1 MPEVTHGT
9 LALPGYWRLAG
20 FGKLDRIPS
29 AHSSPRIKTYLRP
42 LPTWPKPVMATG
54 IDSQA
59 ARHIHIGE
67 LALLHLN
74 TVLLDGK
81 VLPIRIN
88 PWVKRVKLPF
98 DMTRGNLTV
107 FRRFDHDDRGDEII
121 PVRNTHLQADP
132 DANALFV
139 GIGNQKDPFAYVVP
153 CVENFRFFYATSST
167 LSKSMLSGDFLDPN
181 RHLWDVDD
189 SWINRAQRIAF
200 MQLRKRM
207 LDDDARF
214 LARFAYDEY
223 ALKQA
228 KEIFLYAAGQTAE
241 HGERTIRALPP
252 FQGRTDF
259 VANVVEFETAGH
271 RRLLVTQFI
280 SCHWKPP
287 FDDIEFLRDNDGRF
301 DPNNR
306 DQREKSKY
314 SEIPRPEPQDP
325 PEEVD
330 LGEGPAQADLA
341 PWRLRKT
348 QIDERFPEL
357 SKVRTTKRERK
368 DATTVSGPQLR
379 RYTAKSPVDGTVGD
393 VKTSANEVAEVLISG
408 LGQVVLPREEIATD
422 VAVQAGDAIYQLTI
436 ELLLLIRSS
445 GLASVDFVR
454 ATEQVVYL
462 DGVVLNVFSDDLSVE
477 KRSWLYVDSD
487 RNCRR
492 IAVIASV
499 AKQGRVRYLIDI
511 QHKRPN
517 ECSMLVVWDDA
528 EAELD
533 TGFLA
538 QALFACQK
546 AEGAS
551 LKTLNHLPIHWARLR
566 HSVKQKGEAEAESLM
581 RRIFDVRPIS

>member
-29 AHSSPRIKTYLRP
+29 THSSPRIKTYLRP
-42 LPTWPKPVMATG
+42 LPEWPKSVMATG
-54 IDSQA
+54 IATQA

-81 VLPIRIN
+81 VLPIPIN
-88 PWVKRVKLPF
+88 PWVKRVRLPF
-98 DMTRGNLTV
+98 DMTRDNLTV
-107 FRRFDHDDRGDEII
+107 FRRFEHDDRGDAII
-121 PVRNTHLQADP
+121 PVRNINLQADP

-139 GIGNQKDPFAYVVP
+139 GIGNKKDPFAYVVP
-153 CVENFRFFYATSST
+153 CVENFRFFYTTSSA

-189 SWINRAQRIAF
+189 SWINRPQRRAF

-207 LDDDARF
+207 LDEDARF
-214 LARFAYDEY
+214 LARFAFDEY

-228 KEIFLYAAGQTAE
+228 REVFLYAAGQTAE
-241 HGERTIRALPP
+241 RGERTIRALPP

-259 VANVVEFETAGH
+259 VANVVEFESAGR

-314 SEIPRPEPQDP
+314 GDIPRPEPRDP
-325 PEEVD
+325 PNEVN
-330 LGEGPAQADLA
+330 LGEGPARVDLA
-341 PWRLRKT
+341 PWRLRGT

-357 SKVRTTKRERK
+357 SKVRATKRERK
-368 DATTVSGPQLR
+368 DATTASSPRSG
-379 RYTAKSPVDGTVGD
+379 AHAEESPGEGTVGA
-393 VKTSANEVAEVLISG
+393 VKTSANEVAGVLISG

-436 ELLLLIRSS
+436 ELLLMIRSCR
-445 GLASVDFVR
+445 LASVEFIRV
-454 ATEQVVYL
+454 TEQVVYL
-462 DGVVLNVFSDDLSVE
+462 ESIVLNVFPDDLSVE
-477 KRSWLYVDSD
+477 KRSWLYVDTD
-487 RNCRR
+487 KNCRR
-492 IAVIASV
+492 VAVIASV
-499 AKQGRVRYLIDI
+499 AKEGRVRYLIDI

-517 ECSMLVVWDDA
+517 ECSMLVVWGDA

-533 TGFLA
+533 AGFLG

-551 LKTLNHLPIHWARLR
+551 LKALNHLPIHWARLR
-566 HSVKQKGEAEAESLM
+566 HSAKQKGEAEAESLM
-581 RRIFDVRPIS
+581 RRIIDVRPIS